1 MSEYGIEISEQS
13 LMDMQNQIDDQDGQ
27 EIRASTMDL
36 IVTFGPQLDQE
47 SVTKQMMGARFES
60 LNHLKETLIKEFNIV
75 DDFTIKYVTEE
86 GDLNE
91 LTGNTWSHMKQLS
104 ETNQI
109 QLAIELTNGVV
120 DEEPSNYEDDF
131 EEEEHN
137 KIQKEALT

>member
-13 LMDMQNQIDDQDGQ
+13 LMEMQNQIDDQDSQ

-47 SVTKQMMGARFES
+47 SVTKQMMGARFDS
-60 LNHLKETLIKEFNIV
+60 LDHLKETLIKEFNIV

-91 LTGNTWSHMKQLS
+91 LTGNTWSHMK
-104 ETNQI
+104 
-109 QLAIELTNGVV
+109 
-120 DEEPSNYEDDF
+120 
-131 EEEEHN
+131 
-137 KIQKEALT
+137 